1 MKKEMPKPR
10 DPFVIHLVAK
20 KQGAHQKSKKSI
32 RAKEKVKLK
41 KEYLDKAA

>member
-20 KQGAHQKSKKSI
+20 KTRCTPKIEKIDPCERKSET
-32 RAKEKVKLK
+32 EKRIS
-41 KEYLDKAA
+41 

>member
-20 KQGAHQKSKKSI
+20 KQGAHQKSKKNDPCERKS
-32 RAKEKVKLK
+32 ETE

>member
-1 MKKEMPKPR
+1 MKKTASKPR

-20 KQGAHQKSKKSI
+20 KQGAHQKSKKAV
-32 RAKEKVKLK
+32 RAQEKAKMR